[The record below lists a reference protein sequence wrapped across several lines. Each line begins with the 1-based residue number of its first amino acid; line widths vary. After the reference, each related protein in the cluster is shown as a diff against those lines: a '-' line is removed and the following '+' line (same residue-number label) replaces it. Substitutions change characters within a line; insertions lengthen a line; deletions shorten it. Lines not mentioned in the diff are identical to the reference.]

1 MLIFN
6 LVKKAIAF
14 FKGLFGQHEVEYNYF
29 K

>member
-14 FKGLFGQHEVEYNYF
+14 FKGLFGQHEE

>member
-6 LVKKAIAF
+6 LVKKVIAF
-14 FKGLFGQHEVEYNYF
+14 FKGLFGQHEE

>member
-6 LVKKAIAF
+6 LVKKTIAF
-14 FKGLFGQHEVEYNYF
+14 FKGLFGQHEE